1 MEKKNLKILVII
13 VLSLVVLLIIAAV
26 KFNVLKKIGFKKF
39 NQSNLN
45 VVNTNNINPVQG
57 EKYEKVLDGVSIS
70 FTKLDG
76 WKYEEL
82 PATEEYKFALKFY
95 KSSKDKYATLYFYN
109 TMSAVCGTD
118 RRVDT
123 LNLNNGNKLNVGY
136 STADNIWRDIFF
148 SLSSKDIVIIN
159 HTLDKVEAENFL
171 EMVKTFDVVKNKNT
185 NDKLT
190 LTLKEGSLSDS
201 GAVFVLENKSD
212 KVYTYGA
219 EYDIE
224 VKTDSGWEKIEDS
237 RNKKWTQVLY
247 VSEPNKTN
255 NIAVDFS
262 ELKTKLVSGK
272 HYRVVKRLIEEV
284 GGNKEYYLNAEFQMR

>member
-1 MEKKNLKILVII
+1 MEKKNFKILVII

-70 FTKLDG
+70 FIKLDG

-109 TMSAVCGTD
+109 TMSAACGTD

-136 STADNIWRDIFF
+136 STADNIWRDILF
-148 SLSSKDIVIIN
+148 SLNSKDIVIIN

-171 EMVKTFDVVKNKNT
+171 EMVKTFDVVKQKNT

-224 VKTDSGWEKIEDS
+224 VKTDNGWEKVEDS
-237 RNKKWTQVLY
+237 RNKEWTQVLY

-262 ELKTKLVSGK
+262 ELKNKLVSGK

>member
-95 KSSKDKYATLYFYN
+95 KSSNDKYATLYFYN

-148 SLSSKDIVIIN
+148 SLNSKDIVIIN

-171 EMVKTFDVVKNKNT
+171 EMVKTFDVVKKKNA

-190 LTLKEGSLSDS
+190 LTLKEGSLSGS

-224 VKTDSGWEKIEDS
+224 VKTDNGWEKVEDS
-237 RNKKWTQVLY
+237 RNKEWTQVLY

>member
-1 MEKKNLKILVII
+1 MEKKNVKILVII

-82 PATEEYKFALKFY
+82 SATEEYKFALKFY

-109 TMSAVCGTD
+109 TMSAACGTD

-136 STADNIWRDIFF
+136 STEDNIWRDIFF
-148 SLSSKDIVIIN
+148 SLNSKDIVIIN
-159 HTLDKVEAENFL
+159 YTLDKVEAENFL

-224 VKTDSGWEKIEDS
+224 VKTDNGWEKVEDS
-237 RNKKWTQVLY
+237 RNKEWTQVLY

>member
-45 VVNTNNINPVQG
+45 VVNINPVQG

-109 TMSAVCGTD
+109 TMSAACGTD

-136 STADNIWRDIFF
+136 STADNIWRDILF
-148 SLSSKDIVIIN
+148 SLNSKDIVIIN

-224 VKTDSGWEKIEDS
+224 VKTDNGWEKVEDS
-237 RNKKWTQVLY
+237 RNKEWTQVLY
-247 VSEPNKTN
+247 VSEPNQTISLWIFRN
-255 NIAVDFS
+255 
-262 ELKTKLVSGK
+262 
-272 HYRVVKRLIEEV
+272 
-284 GGNKEYYLNAEFQMR
+284 

>member
-1 MEKKNLKILVII
+1 MEKKNVKILVII

-39 NQSNLN
+39 NQSNSN
-45 VVNTNNINPVQG
+45 VAITNNINPVQG

-136 STADNIWRDIFF
+136 STVDNIWRDIFF
-148 SLSSKDIVIIN
+148 SLNSKDIVIIN

-171 EMVKTFDVVKNKNT
+171 EMVKTFEVSRKGNA

-190 LTLKEGSLSDS
+190 LMLKEGSLSDS
-201 GAVFVLENKSD
+201 GAVLVLDNKSD

-237 RNKKWTQVLY
+237 NNKEWILALY
-247 VSEPNKTN
+247 TIEPGKTN
-255 NIAVDFS
+255 SFAVDFS
-262 ELKTKLVSGK
+262 ECKNKMVSGK
-272 HYRVVKRLIEEV
+272 KYRVVKKLVEN
-284 GGNKEYYLNAEFQMR
+284 GGSNKGLSVSAEFQMR

>member
-1 MEKKNLKILVII
+1 MEKKNFKILVII

-57 EKYEKVLDGVSIS
+57 EKYKKVVDGVSIS

-109 TMSAVCGTD
+109 TMSAACGTD
-118 RRVDT
+118 CRVDT

-136 STADNIWRDIFF
+136 SVVDNIWRDIVF
-148 SLSSKDIVIIN
+148 SLNSKDIVIIN

-190 LTLKEGSLSDS
+190 LTLKEGSLSVN

-224 VKTDSGWEKIEDS
+224 VKTDNGWEKVEDS
-237 RNKKWTQVLY
+237 RNKAWTQVLY

>member
-1 MEKKNLKILVII
+1 MEKKNFKILVII

-95 KSSKDKYATLYFYN
+95 KSSNDKYATLYFYN
-109 TMSAVCGTD
+109 KMSAVCGTD

-148 SLSSKDIVIIN
+148 SLNSKDIVIIN

-171 EMVKTFDVVKNKNT
+171 EMVKTFEVSRKGNA

-190 LTLKEGSLSDS
+190 LMLKEGSLSDS

-224 VKTDSGWEKIEDS
+224 VKTDSGWEKVEDS

-272 HYRVVKRLIEEV
+272 HYRLVKRLIEEV

>member
-159 HTLDKVEAENFL
+159 HTLDKAEAENFL

-224 VKTDSGWEKIEDS
+224 VKTDNGWEKVEDS
-237 RNKKWTQVLY
+237 RNKAWTQVLY

>member
-70 FTKLDG
+70 FIKLNG

-109 TMSAVCGTD
+109 MMSAVCGTD

-190 LTLKEGSLSDS
+190 LTLKEWSLSGS

-224 VKTDSGWEKIEDS
+224 VKTDNGWEKVEDS

>member
-26 KFNVLKKIGFKKF
+26 KFNFLKKFGLKKF

-57 EKYEKVLDGVSIS
+57 EKYEKVVDGVSIS

-109 TMSAVCGTD
+109 TMSAACGTD

-136 STADNIWRDIFF
+136 STVDNIWRDILF
-148 SLSSKDIVIIN
+148 SLNSKDIVIVN

-201 GAVFVLENKSD
+201 GAIFVLENKSD

-224 VKTDSGWEKIEDS
+224 VKTDNGWEKVEDS
-237 RNKKWTQVLY
+237 RNKAWTQLLY

-272 HYRVVKRLIEEV
+272 HYRVVKRIIEEV

>member
-190 LTLKEGSLSDS
+190 LTLKEGRLSGS

-224 VKTDSGWEKIEDS
+224 VKTDNGWEKVEDS

>member
-26 KFNVLKKIGFKKF
+26 KFNILKKLGFKKL
-39 NQSNLN
+39 NQSNFN
-45 VVNTNNINPVQG
+45 VTIANNINSAQG
-57 EKYEKVLDGVSIS
+57 EKYEKVVD
-70 FTKLDG
+70 
-76 WKYEEL
+76 
-82 PATEEYKFALKFY
+82 A
-95 KSSKDKYATLYFYN
+95 SKK
-109 TMSAVCGTD
+109 
-118 RRVDT
+118 
-123 LNLNNGNKLNVGY
+123 
-136 STADNIWRDIFF
+136 
-148 SLSSKDIVIIN
+148 
-159 HTLDKVEAENFL
+159 ENA
-171 EMVKTFDVVKNKNT
+171 

-190 LTLKEGSLSDS
+190 LMLKEGSLSNS

-224 VKTDSGWEKIEDS
+224 VKTDNGWEKVEDS
-237 RNKKWTQVLY
+237 RNKAWTQVLY

-262 ELKTKLVSGK
+262 ELKNKLVSGK

>member
-95 KSSKDKYATLYFYN
+95 KSSNDKYATLYFYN

-118 RRVDT
+118 RRVDS
-123 LNLNNGNKLNVGY
+123 LILNNGNKLNVGY
-136 STADNIWRDIFF
+136 STADNIWRDILF
-148 SLSSKDIVIIN
+148 SLNSKDIVIIN

-171 EMVKTFDVVKNKNT
+171 EMVKTFDVVKQKNT

-224 VKTDSGWEKIEDS
+224 VKTDNGWEKVEDS
-237 RNKKWTQVLY
+237 RNKEWTQVLY

-262 ELKTKLVSGK
+262 ELKNKLVSGK
-272 HYRVVKRLIEEV
+272 HYRVVKKLIEEV

>member
-1 MEKKNLKILVII
+1 MEKKNVKILVII

-95 KSSKDKYATLYFYN
+95 KSSNDKYATLYFYN

-148 SLSSKDIVIIN
+148 SLNSKDIVIIN

-171 EMVKTFDVVKNKNT
+171 EMVKTFDVVKKKNT

-224 VKTDSGWEKIEDS
+224 VKTDNGWEKVEDS
-237 RNKKWTQVLY
+237 RNKEWTQVLY

-262 ELKTKLVSGK
+262 ELKTKLISGK

>member
-70 FTKLDG
+70 FIKLDG

-109 TMSAVCGTD
+109 TMSAACGTD

-136 STADNIWRDIFF
+136 STADNIWRDILF
-148 SLSSKDIVIIN
+148 SLNSKDIVIIN

-171 EMVKTFDVVKNKNT
+171 EMVKTFDVVKQKNT

-224 VKTDSGWEKIEDS
+224 VKTDNGWEKVEDS
-237 RNKKWTQVLY
+237 RNKAWTQVLY

>member
-148 SLSSKDIVIIN
+148 SLNSKDIVIIN

-224 VKTDSGWEKIEDS
+224 VKTDNGWEKVEDS
-237 RNKKWTQVLY
+237 RNKKWTQVLD

-262 ELKTKLVSGK
+262 ELKNKLVSGK

>member
-1 MEKKNLKILVII
+1 MEKKNFKILVII

-95 KSSKDKYATLYFYN
+95 KSSNDKYATLYFYN

-148 SLSSKDIVIIN
+148 SLNSKDIVIIN

-224 VKTDSGWEKIEDS
+224 VKTDNGWEKVEDS
-237 RNKKWTQVLY
+237 RNKEWTQVLY

>member
-70 FTKLDG
+70 FIKLDG

-109 TMSAVCGTD
+109 TMSAACGTD

-136 STADNIWRDIFF
+136 STADNIWRDILF
-148 SLSSKDIVIIN
+148 SLNSKDIVIIN

-171 EMVKTFDVVKNKNT
+171 EMVKTFDVVKQKNT

-224 VKTDSGWEKIEDS
+224 VKTDNGWEKVEDS

>member
-45 VVNTNNINPVQG
+45 VINTNNINPVQG

-109 TMSAVCGTD
+109 TMSAACGTD

-136 STADNIWRDIFF
+136 STVDNIWRDILF
-148 SLSSKDIVIIN
+148 SLNSKDIVIIN

-171 EMVKTFDVVKNKNT
+171 EMVKTFDVVKKKNT

-190 LTLKEGSLSDS
+190 LTLKEGSLSVS

-237 RNKKWTQVLY
+237 RNKEWTQVLY

-284 GGNKEYYLNAEFQMR
+284 GGNKEYYFNAEFQMR

>member
-57 EKYEKVLDGVSIS
+57 EKYEKVVDSVSIS

-95 KSSKDKYATLYFYN
+95 KSSNDKYATLYFYN
-109 TMSAVCGTD
+109 TMSAACGTD

-136 STADNIWRDIFF
+136 STADNIWRDILF
-148 SLSSKDIVIIN
+148 SLNSKDIVIIN

-171 EMVKTFDVVKNKNT
+171 EMVKTFDVVKQKNT

-224 VKTDSGWEKIEDS
+224 VKTDNGWEKVEDS
-237 RNKKWTQVLY
+237 RNKEWTQVLY
-247 VSEPNKTN
+247 VLEPNKTN

-262 ELKTKLVSGK
+262 ELKNKLVSGK

>member
-82 PATEEYKFALKFY
+82 SATEEYKFALKFY

-190 LTLKEGSLSDS
+190 LTLKEGSLSGS

-224 VKTDSGWEKIEDS
+224 VKTDNGWEKVEDS

>member
-13 VLSLVVLLIIAAV
+13 VLLLVVLLIIAAV

-190 LTLKEGSLSDS
+190 LTLKEGSLSGS

-224 VKTDSGWEKIEDS
+224 VKTDNGWEKVEDS

>member
-95 KSSKDKYATLYFYN
+95 KSSNDKYATLYFYN
-109 TMSAVCGTD
+109 TMSAACGTD

-136 STADNIWRDIFF
+136 STADNIWRDILF
-148 SLSSKDIVIIN
+148 SLNSKDIVIIN

-171 EMVKTFDVVKNKNT
+171 EMVKTFDVVKQKNT

-224 VKTDSGWEKIEDS
+224 VKTDNGWEKVEDS

>member
-26 KFNVLKKIGFKKF
+26 KFNVLKKNGFKKF

-190 LTLKEGSLSDS
+190 LTLKEGSLSGS

-224 VKTDSGWEKIEDS
+224 VKTDNGWEKVEDS

>member
-190 LTLKEGSLSDS
+190 LTLKEGSLSGS

-224 VKTDSGWEKIEDS
+224 VKTDNGWEKVEDS

-247 VSEPNKTN
+247 VSELNKTN

>member
-1 MEKKNLKILVII
+1 MEKKNFKILVII

-190 LTLKEGSLSDS
+190 LTLKEGSLSGS

-224 VKTDSGWEKIEDS
+224 VKTDNGWEKVEDS

>member
-1 MEKKNLKILVII
+1 MEKKNVKILVIV

-26 KFNVLKKIGFKKF
+26 KFNFFKKFGFKKS
-39 NQSNLN
+39 NQSNFN
-45 VVNTNNINPVQG
+45 VTITNNINSAQG
-57 EKYEKVLDGVSIS
+57 EKYKKLVDGVSIN
-70 FTKLDG
+70 FIKLNG

-95 KSSKDKYATLYFYN
+95 KSSSDKYATLYFYN

-148 SLSSKDIVIIN
+148 SLNSKDIVIIN

-224 VKTDSGWEKIEDS
+224 VKTDNGWEKVEDS
-237 RNKKWTQVLY
+237 RNKVWTKELY
-247 VSEPNKTN
+247 TIDPNKTN
-255 NIAVDFS
+255 NIAIDFS
-262 ELKTKLVSGK
+262 EFKDKMVSNK
-272 HYRVVKRLIEEV
+272 VYRVVKRFV
-284 GGNKEYYLNAEFQMR
+284 QNGDTNKEITVSAEFQMR

>member
-1 MEKKNLKILVII
+1 MEKKNFKILVII

-57 EKYEKVLDGVSIS
+57 EKYKKVVDGVSIS

-109 TMSAVCGTD
+109 TMSAACGTD

-136 STADNIWRDIFF
+136 SVVDNIWRDIVF
-148 SLSSKDIVIIN
+148 SLNSKDIVIIN

-171 EMVKTFDVVKNKNT
+171 EMVKTFEVSRSGNT

-190 LTLKEGSLSDS
+190 LTLKEGSLSVS

-224 VKTDSGWEKIEDS
+224 VKTDNGWEKVEDS
-237 RNKKWTQVLY
+237 RNKEWTQVLY

-255 NIAVDFS
+255 NIAMNFS

>member
-1 MEKKNLKILVII
+1 MEKKNFKILVII

-201 GAVFVLENKSD
+201 GAVFILENKSD

-224 VKTDSGWEKIEDS
+224 VKTDNGWEKVEDS
-237 RNKKWTQVLY
+237 RNKAWTQVLY

>member
-109 TMSAVCGTD
+109 TMSAACGTD
-118 RRVDT
+118 RRVDN

-136 STADNIWRDIFF
+136 STADNIWRDILF
-148 SLSSKDIVIIN
+148 SLNSKDIVIIN

-224 VKTDSGWEKIEDS
+224 VKTDNGWEKVEDS
-237 RNKKWTQVLY
+237 RNKEWTQVLY

>member
-148 SLSSKDIVIIN
+148 SLISKDIVIIN
-159 HTLDKVEAENFL
+159 HTLDKAEAENFL

-224 VKTDSGWEKIEDS
+224 VKTDNGWEKVEDS

-272 HYRVVKRLIEEV
+272 HYRVVKRLIEDV

>member
-1 MEKKNLKILVII
+1 MEKKNVKILVII

-109 TMSAVCGTD
+109 TMSAACGTD

-136 STADNIWRDIFF
+136 STVDNIWRDILF
-148 SLSSKDIVIIN
+148 SLNSKDIVIIN

-171 EMVKTFDVVKNKNT
+171 EMVKTFDVVKQKNT

-190 LTLKEGSLSDS
+190 LTLKEGSLSDR

-224 VKTDSGWEKIEDS
+224 VKTDNGWEKVEDS
-237 RNKKWTQVLY
+237 RNKEWTQVLY

>member
-159 HTLDKVEAENFL
+159 HTFDKVEAENFL

-262 ELKTKLVSGK
+262 ELKNKLVSGK